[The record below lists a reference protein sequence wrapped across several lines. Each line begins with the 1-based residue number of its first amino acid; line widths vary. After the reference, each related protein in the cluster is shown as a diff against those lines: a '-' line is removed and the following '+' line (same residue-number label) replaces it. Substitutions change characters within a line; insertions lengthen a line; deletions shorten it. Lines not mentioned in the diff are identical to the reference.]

1 MANGKIRGNAWHPAQ
16 ITAVGR
22 TPGPTLTDPAATSD
36 HLEYYL
42 IPASLTA
49 KLFHLPTSQHQHPPP
64 SCQSSFQLLRPS
76 SPISSSIINLNN
88 NSLGGSNSWGCG
100 RELAPSPRR
109 PLRGEAAL
117 SADRRLDA
125 LHSSVGFLFTG
136 ARQQMAL
143 KVLGLRLWVTLG
155 GRNISRLLSTSHL
168 FFIAL
173 AGLLATRRRRSN
185 RHLPP
190 SRDTSSLSCVC
201 LVVLLSVCFAYFGR
215 Q

>member
-1 MANGKIRGNAWHPAQ
+1 M
-16 ITAVGR
+16 GR

-49 KLFHLPTSQHQHPPP
+49 KLFHLPTSQHQHPPS

-76 SPISSSIINLNN
+76 SPTSSIINLNN

-125 LHSSVGFLFTG
+125 LHSSVGFLFMG

-168 FFIAL
+168 FFIPI
-173 AGLLATRRRRSN
+173 AGLLATRRRRSYK
-185 RHLPP
+185 RLPP
-190 SRDTSSLSCVC
+190 SCDMSSTLSVC